1 MTPRRL
7 ALLTALAG
15 VIALAAFGLLRGRE
29 PADEQEERSPPA
41 AADSLFAARGMTDL
55 RSQAVAAAHI
65 LISHRD
71 ARPAMPGVTRTRDE
85 AQELAVQ
92 VATKIF
98 TKRASFEEMASRYSD
113 DARTARRGGSLGVVP
128 SGRLPLSLEVTLSQ
142 LEIGGIASCV
152 ESPAGFHVLMR
163 VPVRRAVARHILIA
177 WQGSGGDGGT
187 ISRSRVQAQTLA
199 AEIAGQAQAP
209 GADFCALAARFSD
222 DEQSRF
228 ECGLVGLV
236 EPGNLE
242 AVFEEAL
249 FALAPGGISG
259 VVETSYGFHIVKRD
273 REPPPR

>member
-7 ALLTALAG
+7 ALLAALAG
-15 VIALAAFGLLRGRE
+15 VVALTAIGLLRDRE
-29 PADEQEERSPPA
+29 PAIPLAERSPTA
-41 AADSLFAARGMTDL
+41 AADSLATARGMTDL
-55 RSQAVAAAHI
+55 RLHAVAGAHI

-85 AQELAVQ
+85 AHALAVR
-92 VATKIF
+92 VATEIF
-98 TKRASFEEMASRYSD
+98 SKRASFEEMARRYSD
-113 DARTARRGGSLGVVP
+113 DARTARLGGSLGVVQ

-142 LEIGGIASCV
+142 LEIGGIETCV

-163 VPVRRAVARHILIA
+163 VPVRQAVARHILIA
-177 WQGSGGDGGT
+177 WRGSGGDGGT
-187 ISRSRVQAQTLA
+187 ISRSRIQAQTLA

-228 ECGLVGLV
+228 GCGLVGLV

-242 AVFEEAL
+242 AAFEEAL
-249 FALAPGGISG
+249 FALKPGGISG
-259 VVETSYGFHIVKRD
+259 VVETSYGFHVVKRD
-273 REPPPR
+273 PEPPAR